1 MTFNWN
7 GKMVPRVCN
16 ALLKEKKRSRMLI
29 ILNETSKDSTILKK
43 KQPGSSNWSLA
54 LSEGAHIKRITDDA
68 REDEILE
75 NLQAVGSVHSD
86 LMMMTRAISGE
97 IERQHKVLDEISNKN
112 QKPFPSD
119 KLVTHSK
126 RKENHHLF
134 CHPEEHKMSVVK
146 ELLAWAAK

>member
-7 GKMVPRVCN
+7 GKMVPRLCN

-97 IERQHKVLDEISNKN
+97 IERQHKVLDEISNKKDVADVN
-112 QKPFPSD
+112 IERTNTRNTEASKTRTQKH
-119 KLVTHSK
+119 KY
-126 RKENHHLF
+126 F
-134 CHPEEHKMSVVK
+134 CCF
-146 ELLAWAAK
+146 

>member
-1 MTFNWN
+1 
-7 GKMVPRVCN
+7 
-16 ALLKEKKRSRMLI
+16 MLI

-43 KQPGSSNWSLA
+43 KQPGSSSWSLA

-97 IERQHKVLDEISNKN
+97 IERQHKVLDEISNKKDVADVN
-112 QKPFPSD
+112 IGRTNTRNTEASKTRTQKH
-119 KLVTHSK
+119 KY
-126 RKENHHLF
+126 F
-134 CHPEEHKMSVVK
+134 CCF
-146 ELLAWAAK
+146 